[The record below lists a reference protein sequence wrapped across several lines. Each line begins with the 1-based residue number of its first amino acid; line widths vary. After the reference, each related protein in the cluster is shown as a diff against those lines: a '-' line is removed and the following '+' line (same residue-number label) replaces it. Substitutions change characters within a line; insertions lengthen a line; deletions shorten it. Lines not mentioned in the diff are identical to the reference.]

1 MTTYEMNKKE
11 FERLVE
17 KYYKEQLDFEGKA
30 TTSTVLV
37 EEYRDQWYE
46 PLVKLKGYLELN
58 GSKFEVER
66 SVSETKV
73 KEIINFYFNNDNQR
87 VININFNLVGN
98 KEEFKGIKIQ
108 VEEIVKTKG
117 MI

>member
-1 MTTYEMNKKE
+1 MTTYEMDKGQ

-66 SVSETKV
+66 SVFETKV
-73 KEIINFYFNNDNQR
+73 KEIIKFYFNNDKEK
-87 VININFNLVGN
+87 VIDIRFNLDEN
-98 KEEFKGIKIQ
+98 KEEFKGVKIQ